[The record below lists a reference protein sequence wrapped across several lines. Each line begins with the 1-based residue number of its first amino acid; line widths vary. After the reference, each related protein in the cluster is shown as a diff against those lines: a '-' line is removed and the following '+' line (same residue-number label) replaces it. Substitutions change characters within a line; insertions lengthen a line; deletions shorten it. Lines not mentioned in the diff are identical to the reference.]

1 MDYFDICFNTARD
14 SNTRGILMKRS
25 VGQATMISA
34 NFALIAVTLNY
45 HAKTQESTLAAGGLL

>member
-1 MDYFDICFNTARD
+1 
-14 SNTRGILMKRS
+14 MKRS